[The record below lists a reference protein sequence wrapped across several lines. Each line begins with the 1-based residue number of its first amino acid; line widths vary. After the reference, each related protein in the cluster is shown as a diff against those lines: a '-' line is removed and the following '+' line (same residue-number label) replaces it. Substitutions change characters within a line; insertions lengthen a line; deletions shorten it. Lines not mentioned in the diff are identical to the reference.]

1 MHRRSLRQGA
11 AMTKRPI
18 TLTFAALALAGLL
31 GACSGGVSDD
41 GDAAR
46 VAIMRRSRSPS
57 ASPRQRCRWFAS
69 MLPLSAVCFAAAEL
83 VRIQGS
89 ELDLNNDPLGPY
101 REDMVDAGENTAVE
115 KVQTRQRWD
124 GGPMQLP
131 GADPNE
137 RPCRVRHLVIF
148 RTPIVGCPRPVA

>member
-1 MHRRSLRQGA
+1 MHERSLRQGA

-31 GACSGGVSDD
+31 GACGGGSDE

-57 ASPRQRCRWFAS
+57 AGPRQRCRWFAS
-69 MLPLSAVCFAAAEL
+69 MLPLSAVCFVAAEL
-83 VRIQGS
+83 VRIRAS

-101 REDMVDAGENTAVE
+101 CEDVVDAGETAVE
-115 KVQTRQRWD
+115 KVQARQRRHH
-124 GGPMQLP
+124 GPMQLS
-131 GADPNE
+131 GADPKE

-148 RTPIVGCPRPVA
+148 RAPIVGCPRPLA